1 MLIYCC
7 VVVMVA
13 LLQAYEEGQRN
24 LNSSPVMG
32 DLLPESESCGV
43 VSRPHLPGFHDQ
55 EMLIYCSIFCAIEF
69 NTSS

>member
-32 DLLPESESCGV
+32 DFYCQRVSLWSGVPPSSEASMIKL
-43 VSRPHLPGFHDQ
+43 S
-55 EMLIYCSIFCAIEF
+55 LIHI
-69 NTSS
+69 